1 MMKQKFISYGTCR
14 RFSLPKNY
22 FSELGFYYRLG
33 FASRYC
39 DEDEYVCAEK
49 CDSWSFS
56 WDYIICHIAIL
67 LLTLRDLVDALQF
80 ASLMH
85 FYKTSLWLI
94 FRYQCYFT
102 HWQWRNWQGRKRASL
117 PPGKLNVKTGPP

>member
-1 MMKQKFISYGTCR
+1 VNKKCKLPLINYKPHEMMKQKFISYGTCR

-49 CDSWSFS
+49 CDS
-56 WDYIICHIAIL
+56 
-67 LLTLRDLVDALQF
+67 
-80 ASLMH
+80 
-85 FYKTSLWLI
+85 
-94 FRYQCYFT
+94 
-102 HWQWRNWQGRKRASL
+102 
-117 PPGKLNVKTGPP
+117 